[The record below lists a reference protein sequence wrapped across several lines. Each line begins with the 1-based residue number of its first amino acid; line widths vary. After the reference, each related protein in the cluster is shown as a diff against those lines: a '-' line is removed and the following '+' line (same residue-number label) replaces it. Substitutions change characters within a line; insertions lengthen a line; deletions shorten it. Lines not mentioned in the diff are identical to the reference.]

1 MKVANCF
8 RRDRDQQASKH
19 MIGVIGAWFLAI
31 EHKQVKKKNKKFP
44 FVALGQVYFLHPCRN
59 ATESKPPD
67 LRRRMNNLV
76 VSLHKKGIYP
86 RRVTNYMG
94 NNRNPSKIPL
104 MYA

>member
-44 FVALGQVYFLHPCRN
+44 LSPLVRYIFCILVG
-59 ATESKPPD
+59 TPPKASH
-67 LRRRMNNLV
+67 RICA
-76 VSLHKKGIYP
+76 GE
-86 RRVTNYMG
+86 
-94 NNRNPSKIPL
+94 
-104 MYA
+104 